1 MRKGEHT
8 MLSGKRIENISI
20 RIDPFAKGLIDRA
33 ASLAGKTR
41 SAFMIETS
49 AKKAEEMILDQKI
62 FTLSQDQWDAFDEML
77 RQPPS
82 LNKKLRKL
90 LTTKSPW
97 E

>member
-1 MRKGEHT
+1 
-8 MLSGKRIENISI
+8 MLSGKRIGNINI
-20 RIDPFAKGLIDRA
+20 RIDPFARDLIDRA
-33 ASLAGKTR
+33 ALLAGQTR
-41 SAFMIETS
+41 SAFMIEAS
-49 AKKAEEMILDQKI
+49 AKRAEEMILDQKI
-62 FTLSQDQWDAFDEML
+62 FTLSQDQWEKFDDML